1 MFVGYYNKSI
11 ILTFIGLFCT
21 ILGLKFSFDNNY
33 VMALVFLLL
42 SGLCDTFD
50 GTVASLVKRNKEEK
64 LYGIQLDS
72 LVDIICFGLFPI
84 IICFN
89 LGYNSF
95 YNIIVYFIFLFCGVS
110 RLAYFNVDKDN
121 QKYFRGLPIT
131 MSSFILSLV
140 MLITI
145 KEIFVMISLLIL
157 SFLFIF
163 NFKIPKSSLSIKILY
178 LIIGLLIIGLLFT
191 KM

>member
-1 MFVGYYNKSI
+1 MFIGYYNKSI
-11 ILTFIGLFCT
+11 ILTFIGLFFT
-21 ILGLKFSFDNNY
+21 ILGIKFSFDHQ
-33 VMALVFLLL
+33 LVLSLISLLL

-64 LYGIQLDS
+64 LYGVQLDS
-72 LVDIICFGLFPI
+72 LVDVICFGLFPI
-84 IICFN
+84 IICIH

-95 YNIIVYFIFLFCGVS
+95 WNIFIYFIFLFCGVS
-110 RLAYFNVDKDN
+110 RLAFFNVDKDN

-131 MSSFILSLV
+131 MSSFILSSI

-145 KEIFVMISLLIL
+145 NEIVIMVSLLLL
-157 SFLFIF
+157 SVLFVL
-163 NFKIPKSSLSIKILY
+163 NFKIPKSSFGLKILY
-178 LIIGLLIIGLLFT
+178 LIIGLFIIGMLVI